1 MGSVGMSPDNHVVL
15 AGTSACQKIAC
26 ESSLRPLPQD
36 TPGGIVGVMKK
47 DKSTLAMI
55 SFMSGPWGR
64 GARIVGGVAL
74 WAIAIIDGG
83 WAWLLA
89 IPGTLIITT
98 GVMNYCPA
106 GLMLEKPTDRTEFM
120 ASLKPVNLLK

>member
-1 MGSVGMSPDNHVVL
+1 MGSVGMAPDNHVVL
-15 AGTSACQKIAC
+15 VQTRGCRKIGC
-26 ESSLRPLPQD
+26 ESSLHTLPHD

-47 DKSTLAMI
+47 DKNTLAMI

-89 IPGTLIITT
+89 IPGTMMITT

-106 GLMLEKPTDRTEFM
+106 GLMLEKPKDRSEFM

>member
-1 MGSVGMSPDNHVVL
+1 MGSVGIPPDNHVVL
-15 AGTSACQKIAC
+15 AGTRGCRKIGC
-26 ESSLRPLPQD
+26 ESSLRVLPNN
-36 TPGGIVGVMKK
+36 TPGGILEDMKK
-47 DKSTLAMI
+47 DKNTLAMI

-74 WAIAIIDGG
+74 WAVAIIDGG

-89 IPGTLIITT
+89 IPGTMMLTT

-106 GLMLEKPTDRTEFM
+106 GLMLEKPKDRSEFM